1 MVVTRYND
9 LSPFSIA
16 FAAAFR
22 GFMAENNV
30 TGKQIAAKLGRNT
43 GYVSERINGK
53 RALDT
58 EDVDALAM
66 LAGGNLD
73 GGELLLELARR
84 AGDSIARPDNVS
96 QFPTQS
102 SENDM
107 TEEQELKYA
116 ADESPVEDEIF
127 D

>member
-1 MVVTRYND
+1 MTRYND
-9 LSPFSIA
+9 LTPFSIA
-16 FAAAFR
+16 FAAAYR

-58 EDVDALAM
+58 EDIDALAM
-66 LAGGNLD
+66 LAGGGLD
-73 GGELLLELARR
+73 GGQLFLELARR
-84 AGDSIARPDNVS
+84 ASDSSTRPDNVTA
-96 QFPTQS
+96 FPGAPDRT
-102 SENDM
+102 EL
-107 TEEQELKYA
+107 TEEQELRYA
-116 ADESPVEDEIF
+116 ADTSEVEDEIF